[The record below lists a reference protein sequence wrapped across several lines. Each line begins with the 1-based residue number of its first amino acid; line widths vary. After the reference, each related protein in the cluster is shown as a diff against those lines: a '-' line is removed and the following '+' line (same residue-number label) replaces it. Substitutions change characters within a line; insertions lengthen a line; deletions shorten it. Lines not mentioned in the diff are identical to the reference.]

1 MLQEYN
7 KGQLSG
13 KAALS
18 LIVGSIIGA
27 GLFMKPASMATQLG
41 SPVAM
46 TLIWVVAG
54 LFTLC
59 GALVIAELGVRMPT
73 TGGLFV
79 HFTKCYGPRIGFL
92 YGWSAFSVINTASVA
107 AIAFIC
113 ATYLNALL
121 AIPDFLSPGWSSFS
135 ISIYPLGYLYPFRDF
150 TVKLIAIVLVL
161 FITWINTKSLQA
173 GGRLQFFSTALNIFI
188 LLFLSILLFSAAK
201 GNITNLTLPGL
212 NVAMDRGLVAWIP
225 ALTGAFFALDG
236 WINIISMAGEVRS
249 PSRNIPRA
257 LLFGVGICLFLYLLL
272 NQAYLF
278 VMPVNQIAT
287 TKVVAADALSLA
299 WGPMAGGL
307 IAFLIVCCTLGCLN
321 GNIMATS
328 RITYAMGRDRV
339 FPGWLGALDQKR
351 QLPVAALRLHGF
363 WVTILILSGSFDML
377 ADMYVFV
384 TWIAYGLAAIA
395 VFRLSRTKQDQPP
408 SYQAWGQPFS
418 VLIFIFFCAFYLVA
432 TLYSDIVSFM
442 LGKQP
447 IIHAGAGLLLVLA
460 GLPLYYYWQ
469 KKSRSVLK
477 D

>member
-54 LFTLC
+54 FFTLC

-377 ADMYVFV
+377 VDMYVFV

-469 KKSRSVLK
+469 KKSRSVLN

>member
-408 SYQAWGQPFS
+408 SYQAWGQPYS

-432 TLYSDIVSFM
+432 TLYSDIISFM

>member
-469 KKSRSVLK
+469 KK
-477 D
+477 

>member
-1 MLQEYN
+1 MLEENN
-7 KGQLSG
+7 KRQLSG
-13 KAALS
+13 KAAVS
-18 LIVGSIIGA
+18 LIIGSIIGA
-27 GLFMKPASMATQLG
+27 GLFMKPASMAAQLG

-46 TLIWVVAG
+46 VITWIVAG
-54 LFTLC
+54 FFTLC

-79 HFTKCYGPRIGFL
+79 HFTHCFGPRTGFL

-121 AIPDFLSPGWSSFS
+121 AIPNFLDPGWSSFS

-150 TVKLIAIVLVL
+150 TTKLIAISLVL
-161 FITWINTKSLQA
+161 LITWVNTKSLQA
-173 GGRLQFFSTALNIFI
+173 GGRLQFISTALNIFI

-201 GNITNLTLPGL
+201 GNITNLIVPGL
-212 NVAMDRGLVAWIP
+212 GVTTDRGLVAWIP

-278 VMPVNQIAT
+278 VMPVHEIAS
-287 TKVVAADALSLA
+287 TKVVAADALTLA

-321 GNIMATS
+321 GNIMATA
-328 RITYAMGRDRV
+328 RVTYAMGRDRV
-339 FPGWLGALDQKR
+339 FPNWVGALDKKK
-351 QLPVAALRLHGF
+351 QLPVAALRIHGI
-363 WVTILILSGSFDML
+363 WVTLLILSGSFDML

-384 TWIAYGLAAIA
+384 TWIAYGLAAVA
-395 VFRLSRTKQDQPP
+395 VLRLSYAGQEQQPA
-408 SYQAWGQPFS
+408 YRAWGHPYT
-418 VLIFIFFCAFYLVA
+418 LILFVCFCLFYLMA
-432 TLYSDIVSFM
+432 TLYTDITSF
-442 LGKQP
+442 LAGKQP

-469 KKSRSVLK
+469 KKPTPPIK

>member
-7 KGQLSG
+7 KGHLSG

-201 GNITNLTLPGL
+201 GNITNLTLPCL

>member
-1 MLQEYN
+1 
-7 KGQLSG
+7 
-13 KAALS
+13 
-18 LIVGSIIGA
+18 
-27 GLFMKPASMATQLG
+27 
-41 SPVAM
+41 
-46 TLIWVVAG
+46 
-54 LFTLC
+54 
-59 GALVIAELGVRMPT
+59 
-73 TGGLFV
+73 
-79 HFTKCYGPRIGFL
+79 
-92 YGWSAFSVINTASVA
+92 
-107 AIAFIC
+107 
-113 ATYLNALL
+113 
-121 AIPDFLSPGWSSFS
+121 
-135 ISIYPLGYLYPFRDF
+135 
-150 TVKLIAIVLVL
+150 
-161 FITWINTKSLQA
+161 
-173 GGRLQFFSTALNIFI
+173 
-188 LLFLSILLFSAAK
+188 
-201 GNITNLTLPGL
+201 
-212 NVAMDRGLVAWIP
+212 
-225 ALTGAFFALDG
+225 LTGAFFALDG

>member
-54 LFTLC
+54 FFTLC

-201 GNITNLTLPGL
+201 GTITNLTLPGL

-432 TLYSDIVSFM
+432 TLYSDVVSFM

>member
-395 VFRLSRTKQDQPP
+395 VFRTDLELAAIIIGSAISAAYSLPHSSIFLALDDTAAVSWSTKKHPQHRQASQH
-408 SYQAWGQPFS
+408 SY
-418 VLIFIFFCAFYLVA
+418 Y
-432 TLYSDIVSFM
+432 
-442 LGKQP
+442 
-447 IIHAGAGLLLVLA
+447 IHYHDYAN
-460 GLPLYYYWQ
+460 
-469 KKSRSVLK
+469 
-477 D
+477 

>member
-46 TLIWVVAG
+46 TLMWVVAG

>member
-121 AIPDFLSPGWSSFS
+121 AIPDFLGPGWSSFS

>member
-257 LLFGVGICLFLYLLL
+257 LLFVVGICLFLYLLL